1 MLPVRQFG
9 VLGFQLAKVVAIL
22 ENVGFSASKSQVP
35 AADWS
40 GPRNFKKSATS
51 RQQGS
56 CTWAV
61 LSVSRPLQI
70 KSISSTRLGLGFT
83 APLSLK

>member
-40 GPRNFKKSATS
+40 GPRNFKK
-51 RQQGS
+51 
-56 CTWAV
+56 
-61 LSVSRPLQI
+61 
-70 KSISSTRLGLGFT
+70 ISDKQAARKLHMGRAFGEQAL
-83 APLSLK
+83 AD